1 MNRNVKDSTLYR
13 IARDV
18 GFNARVEPIWYSY
31 GRLRARMG
39 FFERW
44 REKRRIRK
52 LLSAVGTELRARGAN
67 PNGWEDRPGECV
79 CNLRVARAG
88 LVAELQNYLR
98 DRLSPE
104 EFAPWK
110 HLMAQRD
117 RNAYILPVDFAD
129 PFDLP
134 SKEGPGPTGFT
145 SARRVAANL
154 VEVNRALR
162 IDETFALAKAKKVDY
177 MDATERDIS
186 AYESR
191 FGTMEGFWAKFA
203 YVLLKKLSE
212 TAIEKKLPVIFA

>member
-1 MNRNVKDSTLYR
+1 MSRNVKDSTLYR
-13 IARDV
+13 IARDI

-31 GRLRARMG
+31 SRLRARMG

-52 LLSAVGTELRARGAN
+52 LLSAVRSELQGRGAN

-88 LVAELQNYLR
+88 LVAELQSYLR
-98 DRLSPE
+98 DRLTAE
-104 EFAPWK
+104 EIAPWK
-110 HLMAQRD
+110 HLMTQRD
-117 RNAYILPVDFAD
+117 RNAYILPLDFAE

-145 SARRVAANL
+145 SARLVAADL
-154 VEVNRALR
+154 VEVNKILR

-203 YVLLKKLSE
+203 YVLLKKLAE
-212 TAIEKKLPVIFA
+212 TAVEKKLPVIFA